1 VNILPSGT
9 VRRCARAAIL
19 ACLPAIALLAAG
31 CGGSGSPSVPGA
43 PASTPK
49 SGSTD
54 GQPATQQP
62 AAAASTPTSPSLG
75 NTTVDA
81 CKLLTPAEIASVLG
95 EKVAPLADSL
105 PGQDYSCA
113 TDTGSDSGTYI
124 IVSVTVHGNAD
135 SQALNLDRPANAQ
148 NVSGLGS
155 DAFCS
160 PTDFLLEVLD
170 GTNLLDIG
178 SNSCAHSEALARI
191 ALPKL

>member
-1 VNILPSGT
+1 
-9 VRRCARAAIL
+9 VRHRRICEH
-19 ACLPAIALLAAG
+19 
-31 CGGSGSPSVPGA
+31 S
-43 PASTPK
+43 
-49 SGSTD
+49 
-54 GQPATQQP
+54 
-62 AAAASTPTSPSLG
+62 
-75 NTTVDA
+75 VDA
-81 CKLLTPAEIASVLG
+81 CKLLTPAQIAGVIG

-113 TDTGSDSGTYI
+113 TNTGPDSGTYI
-124 IVSVTVHGNAD
+124 IVSVTVPGNAD
-135 SQALNLDRPANAQ
+135 AQALNLDKPATAQ

-160 PTDFLLEVLD
+160 PGDFLLEVLD